1 MPVLI
6 PEGRQNV
13 NTHVDSKVHQRVRI
27 VALKRKV
34 PLSAVLDEAL
44 KLWLDAQR
52 GTK

>member
-1 MPVLI
+1 M
-6 PEGRQNV
+6 